1 MATKKTLATKD
12 SSKLLNF
19 MANTDPVL
27 REAIDLPQQGADIPE
42 IGKIIMSNTRY
53 KNAFIN
59 AVNVIALTLIID
71 DAWAN
76 PWEDFTNQGQ
86 IRYGQSVREMILDLV
101 EAEDYNENMNNPT
114 HFLETVVPNVL
125 NYMHEINFQKFYKS
139 TVNDQEI
146 ALAFYDSTGIFDF
159 IQAVYNNLRKSYV
172 YDRYIVD
179 KYQIQRR
186 LIDGTIP
193 SKEIA
198 NFDTNTVRENVSI
211 MKEYSNNM
219 TFLSPNY
226 NPAGLRLATPFD
238 RQRTILSTGLE
249 ARISTEVLATSYFR
263 NDAELKTKLALI
275 NGFADNDWSRLANL
289 LKEQYKPF
297 TEEEI
302 KRLESVVG
310 LIISDNFF
318 KDYYYALDG
327 QADTINTDFRNP
339 ETLSRTMWLHSWRIF
354 STSPFEQCLAFTK
367 DSNSV
372 TNVTVSPA
380 IATITKGQ
388 TLQLKAIVKVT
399 GITNKSVAWSIDE
412 DSASKNVTINQDGV
426 LKVASTSEATSVTV
440 TATSV
445 FDKTKNRNSYYN
457 SCKRF
462 LI

>member
-1 MATKKTLATKD
+1 MANRTTLATKD
-12 SSKLLNF
+12 STKLLNY
-19 MANTDPVL
+19 MAQMEPEL
-27 REAIDLPQQGADIPE
+27 REAIDLPQQGTDIQK
-42 IGKIIMSNTRY
+42 IGDLIMSNTRY

-86 IRYGQSVREMILDLV
+86 IRFGQSVREMILDLV
-101 EAEDYNENMNNPT
+101 DAHDYNENMNNPT
-114 HFLETVVPNVL
+114 GFLTTEVPNVL

-146 ALAFYDSTGIFDF
+146 ALAFYNEEGVFNF

-186 LIDGTIP
+186 LINGTIP
-193 SKEIA
+193 SVQIA
-198 NFDTNTVRENVSI
+198 NFDTNDARDNVAI

-238 RQRTILSTGLE
+238 RQRTIISTGFE
-249 ARISTEVLATSYFR
+249 SQVSTKVLATSYFR
-263 NDAELKTKLALI
+263 NDAEFRTKLALI
-275 NGFADNDWSRLANL
+275 DGFGNNDWARLEKL
-289 LKEQYKPF
+289 LKDQYTAF
-297 TEEEI
+297 TEAELA
-302 KRLESVVG
+302 KLNNVTG

-318 KDYYYALDG
+318 KDYYYAIDN
-327 QADTINTDFRNP
+327 QADTLSAEFRNP
-339 ETLSRTMWLHSWRIF
+339 ETLMRTMWLHSWRIF

-367 DSNSV
+367 DASAV
-372 TNVTVSPA
+372 TSVTVSPKT
-380 IATITKGQ
+380 ATVTKGQ
-388 TLQLKAIVKVT
+388 NLTLSAVVEVT
-399 GITNKSVAWSIDE
+399 GITNKAVVWTVDS
-412 DSASKNVTINQDGV
+412 DSASKNVSINQSGE
-426 LKVASTSEATSVTV
+426 LKVGSDSTATTITV

-445 FDKTKNRNSYYN
+445 YDNSKTGTATITVASGT
-457 SCKRF
+457 
-462 LI
+462 

>member
-1 MATKKTLATKD
+1 MATKRTLATKD

-27 REAIDLPQQGADIPE
+27 REAINLPQQGADIPE
-42 IGKIIMSNTRY
+42 IGEIIMSNTRY

-172 YDRYIVD
+172 YDRYIID

-186 LIDGTIP
+186 LVDGTIP
-193 SKEIA
+193 SKEIP

-238 RQRTILSTGLE
+238 RQRTIISTGFE

-275 NGFADNDWSRLANL
+275 NGFAENDWSRLANL
-289 LKEQYKPF
+289 LKDQYKPF
-297 TEEEI
+297 TEKEI
-302 KRLESVVG
+302 ERLQSVVG

-339 ETLSRTMWLHSWRIF
+339 ETLSRTMWLHAWRIF

-367 DSNSV
+367 DTNSV
-372 TNVTVSPA
+372 TSVTVSPA
-380 IATITKGQ
+380 TATITKGQ
-388 TLQLKAIVKVT
+388 TLQLKAIVEVT
-399 GITNKSVAWSIDE
+399 GITNKSVAWSIDK

-426 LKVASTSEATSVTV
+426 LKVASTSQATSVTV

-445 FDKTKNRNSYYN
+445 FDKTKTGTATITVASG
-457 SCKRF
+457 S
-462 LI
+462 

>member
-146 ALAFYDSTGIFDF
+146 ALAFYDSTGIFNF

-186 LIDGTIP
+186 LVDGTIP
-193 SKEIA
+193 SKEIP

-211 MKEYSNNM
+211 MKKYSNNM

-238 RQRTILSTGLE
+238 RQRTIISTGLE

-263 NDAELKTKLALI
+263 NDAEIKTKLALI
-275 NGFADNDWSRLANL
+275 DGFAENDWSRLAKL
-289 LKEQYKPF
+289 LKDQYKPF
-297 TEEEI
+297 TEKEI
-302 KRLESVVG
+302 ERLQSVVG

-327 QADTINTDFRNP
+327 QADTINADFRNP
-339 ETLSRTMWLHSWRIF
+339 ETLSRTMWLHAWRIF

-372 TNVTVSPA
+372 TSVTVSPA
-380 IATITKGQ
+380 TATMTKGQ
-388 TLQLKAIVKVT
+388 TLQLKAVVEVT

-412 DSASKNVTINQDGV
+412 DSDSKNVTINQDGV

-445 FDKTKNRNSYYN
+445 FDKTKKGTATITVASG
-457 SCKRF
+457 S
-462 LI
+462 

>member
-1 MATKKTLATKD
+1 MATKRTLATKD

-19 MANTDPVL
+19 MANMDPVL

-101 EAEDYNENMNNPT
+101 DAEDYNENMNNPT

-146 ALAFYDSTGIFDF
+146 ALAFYDSTGIFNF

-186 LIDGTIP
+186 LVDGTIP
-193 SKEIA
+193 SKEIP
-198 NFDTNTVRENVSI
+198 NFNTNTVRENVSI

-238 RQRTILSTGLE
+238 KQRTIISTGLE
-249 ARISTEVLATSYFR
+249 AKISTEVLATSYFR

-275 NGFADNDWSRLANL
+275 DGFAENDWSRLAKL
-289 LKEQYKPF
+289 LKDQYKPF
-297 TEEEI
+297 TEKEI
-302 KRLESVVG
+302 ERLQSVVG

-327 QADTINTDFRNP
+327 QAETINTDFRNP
-339 ETLSRTMWLHSWRIF
+339 ETLSRTMWLHAWRIF

-367 DSNSV
+367 DTNSV
-372 TNVTVSPA
+372 TSVTVSPA
-380 IATITKGQ
+380 TATITKGQ
-388 TLQLKAIVKVT
+388 TLQLKAIVEVT
-399 GITNKSVAWSIDE
+399 GITNKSVAWSVDE

-426 LKVASTSEATSVTV
+426 LKVASTSTATSVTV

-445 FDKTKNRNSYYN
+445 FDKKKTGTATITVASG
-457 SCKRF
+457 S
-462 LI
+462 

>member
-1 MATKKTLATKD
+1 MATKRTLATKD

-19 MANTDPVL
+19 MANMDPVL

-101 EAEDYNENMNNPT
+101 DAEDYNENMNNPT
-114 HFLETVVPNVL
+114 HFLENVVPNVL

-146 ALAFYDSTGIFDF
+146 ALAFYDSTGIFNF

-186 LIDGTIP
+186 LVDGTIP
-193 SKEIA
+193 SKEIP
-198 NFDTNTVRENVSI
+198 NFNTNTVRENVSI

-238 RQRTILSTGLE
+238 KQRTIISTGLE
-249 ARISTEVLATSYFR
+249 AKISTEVLATSYFR

-275 NGFADNDWSRLANL
+275 DGFAENDWSRLAKL
-289 LKEQYKPF
+289 LKDQYKPF
-297 TEEEI
+297 TEKEI
-302 KRLESVVG
+302 ERLQSVVG

-327 QADTINTDFRNP
+327 QAETINTDFRNP
-339 ETLSRTMWLHSWRIF
+339 ETLSRTMWLHAWRIF

-367 DSNSV
+367 DTNSV
-372 TNVTVSPA
+372 TSVTVSPA
-380 IATITKGQ
+380 TATITKGQ
-388 TLQLKAIVKVT
+388 TLQLKAIVEVT
-399 GITNKSVAWSIDE
+399 GITNKSVAWSVDE

-426 LKVASTSEATSVTV
+426 LKVASTSTATSVTV

-445 FDKTKNRNSYYN
+445 FDKKKTGTATITVASG
-457 SCKRF
+457 S
-462 LI
+462 

>member
-1 MATKKTLATKD
+1 MATKRTLATKD

-193 SKEIA
+193 SKEIP

-238 RQRTILSTGLE
+238 RQRTIISTGLE

-275 NGFADNDWSRLANL
+275 NGFADNDWSRLENL

-297 TEEEI
+297 TKEEI

-339 ETLSRTMWLHSWRIF
+339 ETLSRTMWLHAWRIF

-372 TNVTVSPA
+372 TSVTVSPET
-380 IATITKGQ
+380 ATITKGQ
-388 TLQLKAIVKVT
+388 TLQLKAIVEVT

-426 LKVASTSEATSVTV
+426 LKVASTSEATLVTV

-445 FDKTKNRNSYYN
+445 FDKTKTGTATITVASG
-457 SCKRF
+457 S
-462 LI
+462 

>member
-1 MATKKTLATKD
+1 MATKRTLATKD

-186 LIDGTIP
+186 LVDGTIP
-193 SKEIA
+193 SKEIP

-238 RQRTILSTGLE
+238 RQRTIISTGLE

-275 NGFADNDWSRLANL
+275 NGFAENDWSRLAKL
-289 LKEQYKPF
+289 LKDQYKPF
-297 TEEEI
+297 TEKEI
-302 KRLESVVG
+302 ERLQSVVG

-318 KDYYYALDG
+318 KDYYYAIDG

-339 ETLSRTMWLHSWRIF
+339 ETLSRTMWLHAWRIF

-372 TNVTVSPA
+372 TSVTVSPE

-388 TLQLKAIVKVT
+388 TLQLKAVVNVT
-399 GITNKSVAWSIDE
+399 GITNKSVIWSVDA
-412 DSASKNVTINQDGV
+412 DSSEKDVTINQEGKLQV
-426 LKVASTSEATSVTV
+426 SSTSTATSITV

-445 FDKTKNRNSYYN
+445 FDNTKTGTATITVASGT
-457 SCKRF
+457 
-462 LI
+462 

>member
-1 MATKKTLATKD
+1 MATKRTLATKE

-101 EAEDYNENMNNPT
+101 DAEDYNENMNNPT

-186 LIDGTIP
+186 LVDGTIP
-193 SKEIA
+193 SKEIP

-238 RQRTILSTGLE
+238 KQRTIISTGLE
-249 ARISTEVLATSYFR
+249 AKISTEVLATSYFR

-275 NGFADNDWSRLANL
+275 DGFAENDWSRLAKL
-289 LKEQYKPF
+289 LKDQYKPF
-297 TEEEI
+297 TEKEI
-302 KRLESVVG
+302 ERLQSVVS

-327 QADTINTDFRNP
+327 QADTINTDFKNP
-339 ETLSRTMWLHSWRIF
+339 ETLSRTMWLHAWRIF

-367 DSNSV
+367 DTNSV
-372 TNVTVSPA
+372 TSVTVSPA
-380 IATITKGQ
+380 TATITKGQ
-388 TLQLKAIVKVT
+388 TLQLKAIVEVT

-445 FDKTKNRNSYYN
+445 FDKTKTGTATITVASG
-457 SCKRF
+457 S
-462 LI
+462 

>member
-1 MATKKTLATKD
+1 MATKRTLATKD

-19 MANTDPVL
+19 MANMDPVL
-27 REAIDLPQQGADIPE
+27 KEAIDLPQQGADIPE

-101 EAEDYNENMNNPT
+101 DAEDYNENMNNPT

-186 LIDGTIP
+186 LVDGTIP
-193 SKEIA
+193 SKEIP

-238 RQRTILSTGLE
+238 KQRTIISTGLE

-275 NGFADNDWSRLANL
+275 DGFAENDWSRLAKL
-289 LKEQYKPF
+289 LKDQYKPF
-297 TEEEI
+297 TEKEI
-302 KRLESVVG
+302 ERLQSVVG
-310 LIISDNFF
+310 LIISENFF

-327 QADTINTDFRNP
+327 QAETINTDFRNP
-339 ETLSRTMWLHSWRIF
+339 ETLSRTMWLHAWRIF

-367 DSNSV
+367 DTNSV
-372 TNVTVSPA
+372 TSVTVSPA
-380 IATITKGQ
+380 TATITKGQ
-388 TLQLKAIVKVT
+388 TLQLKAIVEVT

-440 TATSV
+440 TATSI
-445 FDKTKNRNSYYN
+445 FDKTKTGTATITVASG
-457 SCKRF
+457 S
-462 LI
+462 

>member
-1 MATKKTLATKD
+1 MATKRTLATKD

-101 EAEDYNENMNNPT
+101 EAEDYNENMNKPT

-186 LIDGTIP
+186 LVDGTIP
-193 SKEIA
+193 SKEIP

-339 ETLSRTMWLHSWRIF
+339 ETLSRTMWLHAWRIF

-372 TNVTVSPA
+372 TSVTVSPA
-380 IATITKGQ
+380 TATITKGQ
-388 TLQLKAIVKVT
+388 TLQLKAIVEVT

-445 FDKTKNRNSYYN
+445 FDNTKTGTATITVASG
-457 SCKRF
+457 S
-462 LI
+462 

>member
-1 MATKKTLATKD
+1 MATRRTLSTKD

-101 EAEDYNENMNNPT
+101 DAEDYNENMNNPT

-186 LIDGTIP
+186 LVDGTIP
-193 SKEIA
+193 SKEIP

-238 RQRTILSTGLE
+238 RQRTIISTGLE

-275 NGFADNDWSRLANL
+275 DGFAENDWSRLAKL

-297 TEEEI
+297 TEKEI
-302 KRLESVVG
+302 ERLQSVVG

-339 ETLSRTMWLHSWRIF
+339 ETLSRTMWLHAWRIF

-367 DSNSV
+367 DTNSV
-372 TNVTVSPA
+372 TSVTVSPA
-380 IATITKGQ
+380 TATITKGQ
-388 TLQLKAIVKVT
+388 TLQLKAIVEVT
-399 GITNKSVAWSIDE
+399 GITNKSVVWSIDE

-445 FDKTKNRNSYYN
+445 FDKTKTGTATITVASG
-457 SCKRF
+457 S
-462 LI
+462 